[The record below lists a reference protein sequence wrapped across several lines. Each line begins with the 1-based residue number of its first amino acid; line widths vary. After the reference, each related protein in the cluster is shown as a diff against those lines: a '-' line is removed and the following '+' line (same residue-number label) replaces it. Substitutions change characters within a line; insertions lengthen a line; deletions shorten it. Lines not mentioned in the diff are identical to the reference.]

1 MYLARFSY
9 DMLPVNRQQAIDFI
23 RQEVEIARRDGL
35 TARLLVPLTRGHGD
49 AALQFEVELT
59 SLDRL
64 DQFRH
69 RGAGPD
75 EADRGWIHAFSAI
88 LVSPPHV
95 EILRVDTPQPA

>member
-1 MYLARFSY
+1 VYLARFSY
-9 DMLPVNRQQAIDFI
+9 DVLPVDRQQAVDFI
-23 RQEVEIARRDGL
+23 RQEVEAARRDGL
-35 TARLLVPLTRGHGD
+35 TAQLLVPLTRGHGD

-69 RGAGPD
+69 RGAGSG

-95 EILRVDTPQPA
+95 EILRVDTSQSA

>member
-1 MYLARFSY
+1 
-9 DMLPVNRQQAIDFI
+9 
-23 RQEVEIARRDGL
+23 
-35 TARLLVPLTRGHGD
+35 
-49 AALQFEVELT
+49 LQFEVELT

-69 RGAGPD
+69 RGAGSG

-95 EILRVDTPQPA
+95 EILRVDTSQSA

>member
-1 MYLARFSY
+1 VYLARFSY
-9 DMLPVNRQQAIDFI
+9 DVLPVNRQQAVDFI
-23 RQEVEIARRDGL
+23 RQEVEAARRDGL

-59 SLDRL
+59 SRL

-69 RGAGPD
+69 RGAGSG

-95 EILRVDTPQPA
+95 EILRVDTSQSA